1 VTVAERIFRVA
12 DNRNPASLASRLR
25 AKRFQKFAELLVG
38 ASEPVRILDVGG
50 TPEFWIRHVQDLPV
64 RVEVTL
70 LNREFERR
78 PEVAGV
84 SYVQGDARS
93 MDMFGDFE
101 FDMCFSNSV
110 IEHVGEVKD
119 QMRMA
124 SEILRVARGYFV
136 QTPNKYFPIEPHFL
150 FVGWQFMPLSTRA
163 WLLQRRGWGWM
174 KREPSAADALTSVA
188 SIRLLTVANLREL
201 FPDGSL
207 HREWFGLMVKSIST
221 FRLIGPK

>member
-1 VTVAERIFRVA
+1 MTVAERIFRVA
-12 DNRNPASLASRLR
+12 DNRNPDSLASRLR

-50 TPEFWIRHVQDLPV
+50 TPEFWIRHLQDLPV
-64 RVEVTL
+64 RAEVTL

-78 PEVAGV
+78 PEVLGV

-93 MDMFGDFE
+93 MNMFGDFE

-110 IEHVGEVKD
+110 IEHVGDAKD

-124 SEILRVARGYFV
+124 SEIRRVARGYFV

-150 FVGWQFMPLSTRA
+150 FVGWQFMPLSIRA
-163 WLLQRRGWGWM
+163 WLLQRRDWGWM
-174 KREPSAADALTSVA
+174 KREPSAASALESVA
-188 SIRLLTVANLREL
+188 SIRLLSAEGLRRL
-201 FPDGSL
+201 FPGARVDAETVGPFTKSL
-207 HREWFGLMVKSIST
+207 TV
-221 FRLIGPK
+221 FRPLE